1 MDSGEDLVQ
10 RALLLI
16 AALLVALLPLPAFA
30 ARLALV
36 IGNDNYAEIAKL
48 QKAGNDARAIGK
60 TLESLDFAVTI
71 AVDTTRREMNRAIQ
85 DFVNAIQPGD
95 TAMFFYAGHGVEI
108 EGENYLLPVD
118 TPDAAGGQ
126 AEFISAESIALD
138 DLLGR
143 MRSREARI
151 NVIVLDACRNNP
163 FSGKGKRGLG
173 GAQGLARISAPQGT
187 FVLYSADVGEAALD
201 TLGEGDENPNSV
213 FTRTLVPLMK
223 KPGLDLVDT
232 AREVRRQVR
241 ELAIGINHDQTPAY
255 YDAVLG
261 DFFFAAVPQGEPGE
275 LQEPGQKIEKTVV
288 PAKRQSSERAA
299 GSMII
304 TGGEKD
310 SVRLW
315 DGEKAALI
323 SELEGEKI
331 LISTLAFI
339 DGGRAVAI
347 AGKDGALFSYV
358 LPQFKKLNAVYPG
371 FRVSSVG
378 ELKDGTLVVG
388 GDDGSLAAL
397 APDSWETL
405 WQERPHTATISPV
418 LVGDASQTI
427 VTASADGTIIVSNAL
442 NGKIISR
449 AQTIA
454 GKSITDIAFITPTT
468 IVASH
473 EDGTIA
479 YVNLK
484 TGKPL
489 SSFRGNKGWISS
501 VDLSPEGTSIVTAGV
516 DGTIATF
523 ALGSDAAIAKIAGHT
538 DVASGANFM
547 AIGGEQHMVSS
558 GFDGALKIWNRDG
571 SKPIATLDHESAIL
585 HFDTIDGF

>member
-36 IGNDNYAEIAKL
+36 IGNDNYAGIAKL